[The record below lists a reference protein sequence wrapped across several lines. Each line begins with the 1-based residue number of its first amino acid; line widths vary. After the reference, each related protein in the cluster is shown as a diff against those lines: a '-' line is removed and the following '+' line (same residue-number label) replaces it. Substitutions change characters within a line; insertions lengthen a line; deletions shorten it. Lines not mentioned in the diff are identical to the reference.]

1 MEYSFRVDEINSA
14 ADLQNYFPH
23 PHIISCKRIASLVD
37 VSPQISSGAIIQNE
51 EHLFAVRNEEA
62 FVEGNDVWVGRDELV
77 VIYFA
82 RGIVKSVIDVV
93 RGWDARRIWVGDVD
107 DFHSTTNISIDKVR
121 QPKIDN
127 LVHGTE
133 SS

>member
-1 MEYSFRVDEINSA
+1 M
-14 ADLQNYFPH
+14 
-23 PHIISCKRIASLVD
+23 
-37 VSPQISSGAIIQNE
+37 
-51 EHLFAVRNEEA
+51 
-62 FVEGNDVWVGRDELV
+62 EGNDVWVGRDELV

-121 QPKIDN
+121 QPKIDD